1 MDRRVPVARR
11 RGLEDALMNSSRLFV
26 ASCISLVTTSMV
38 FAIRGDIEPAMSG
51 AFQLSAQQMGLIW
64 SPAFWAFTIAIL
76 VSGAL
81 VDVVGMRVLHIL
93 SAVGYLAGVALV
105 LLAPYPT
112 APVASIFD
120 TTGTTMLYV
129 GFFTMGLSQ
138 GLVEGVINPLVATL
152 YAEKTKKLNMLH
164 AWWPGGLI
172 IGGLLAYALTGLGAS
187 WQIKLSLILIP
198 AAIYLVMAVAETYPR
213 TERVASN
220 VSTGDMWRE
229 AGRPIFLLLFICMWM
244 TAAVELGPD
253 QWFPSVMSSLTGIQ
267 GILFLVYTAGLM
279 FILRTYFAGIAHA
292 SPIGTLVVCAVLSAV
307 GLYWLGSL
315 QPGVSPVIAFAA
327 ATIFG
332 IGKTYFWPTMLGVT
346 AEQFPRG
353 GALLLS
359 LMGGAGM
366 LSVAVVLPM
375 MGARIDQLGAGA
387 ALQFV
392 AGLGVVLAVIF
403 GGLLVYY
410 RARGGYK
417 AVALPAPTAA
427 PHS

>member
-1 MDRRVPVARR
+1 MKT
-11 RGLEDALMNSSRLFV
+11 SRLFV

-38 FAIRGDIEPAMSG
+38 FAIRGDIEPAMSA

-64 SPAFWAFTIAIL
+64 SPAFWAFTIAIF

-81 VDVVGMRVLHIL
+81 VDVVGMRALHIL
-93 SAVGYLAGVALV
+93 SAIGYLLGVALV
-105 LLAPYPT
+105 VVAPYPG

-120 TTGTTMLYV
+120 TTGTTMLYA

-152 YAEKTKKLNMLH
+152 YSKEKTRKLNMLH
-164 AWWPGGLI
+164 AWWPAGMI
-172 IGGLLAYALTGLGAS
+172 IGGLLAYALTGFGAS

-198 AAIYLVMAVAETYPR
+198 AATYLIMALTQPYPK

-220 VSTGDMWRE
+220 ISTGEMWRE
-229 AGRPIFLLLFICMWM
+229 AGRPIFLLLFVCMWM

-253 QWFPSVMSSLTGIQ
+253 QWFPSVMGALTGIQ

-279 FILRTYFAGIAHA
+279 FVLRTYFAGIAHA
-292 SPIGTLVVCAVLSAV
+292 SPIRTLVVCSVLVAV

-315 QPGVSPVIAFAA
+315 QPGASPIIAFAA

-366 LSVAVVLPM
+366 LSVAVVLPI
-375 MGARIDQLGAGA
+375 MGARIDSLGAGA
-387 ALQFV
+387 ALQLV
-392 AGLGVVLAVIF
+392 AGLGMVLAVIF
-403 GGLLVYY
+403 GGLFVYF
-410 RARGGYK
+410 RARGGYQPVTL
-417 AVALPAPTAA
+417 ATATSG
-427 PHS
+427 PRSGRSSL

>member
-187 WQIKLSLILIP
+187 
-198 AAIYLVMAVAETYPR
+198 
-213 TERVASN
+213 
-220 VSTGDMWRE
+220 
-229 AGRPIFLLLFICMWM
+229 
-244 TAAVELGPD
+244 
-253 QWFPSVMSSLTGIQ
+253 
-267 GILFLVYTAGLM
+267 
-279 FILRTYFAGIAHA
+279 
-292 SPIGTLVVCAVLSAV
+292 
-307 GLYWLGSL
+307 
-315 QPGVSPVIAFAA
+315 
-327 ATIFG
+327 
-332 IGKTYFWPTMLGVT
+332 
-346 AEQFPRG
+346 
-353 GALLLS
+353 
-359 LMGGAGM
+359 
-366 LSVAVVLPM
+366 
-375 MGARIDQLGAGA
+375 
-387 ALQFV
+387 
-392 AGLGVVLAVIF
+392 
-403 GGLLVYY
+403 
-410 RARGGYK
+410 
-417 AVALPAPTAA
+417 
-427 PHS
+427 

>member
-1 MDRRVPVARR
+1 
-11 RGLEDALMNSSRLFV
+11 
-26 ASCISLVTTSMV
+26 MV
-38 FAIRGDIEPAMSG
+38 FAIRGDIEPAMSA

-105 LLAPYPT
+105 LFAPYPT
-112 APVASIFD
+112 APVASVFA
-120 TTGTTMLYV
+120 TTGTTMLYA

-152 YAEKTKKLNMLH
+152 YTEKTKKLNMLH
-164 AWWPGGLI
+164 AWWPGGMI

-198 AAIYLVMAVAETYPR
+198 AAIYLVMAVAETYPK

-229 AGRPIFLLLFICMWM
+229 AGRPIFLLLFVCMWM

-292 SPIGTLVVCAVLSAV
+292 SPIGTLLVCAVLSAV

-346 AEQFPRG
+346 AERFPRG

-403 GGLLVYY
+403 GGLFVYF

-417 AVALPAPTAA
+417 PVTLAAGPGPAP
-427 PHS
+427 HGR

>member
-1 MDRRVPVARR
+1 
-11 RGLEDALMNSSRLFV
+11 MNKSRLFV

-51 AFQLSAQQMGLIW
+51 AFQLTSQQMGLIW
-64 SPAFWAFTIAIL
+64 SPAFWAFTIAIF

-81 VDVVGMRVLHIL
+81 VDVVGMRALHIL
-93 SAVGYLAGVALV
+93 SAVGYVVGVAMV

-120 TTGTTMLYV
+120 TTGTTLLYA

-152 YAEKTKKLNMLH
+152 YSAEKTRKLNMLH
-164 AWWPGGLI
+164 AWWPAGMI
-172 IGGLLAYALTGLGAS
+172 IGGLLAYAFTNFGAS
-187 WQIKLSLILIP
+187 WQIKLSLILVP
-198 AAIYLVMAVAETYPR
+198 AAIYLVMALTQSYPK

-220 VSTGDMWRE
+220 ISTGEMWQE
-229 AGRPIFLLLFICMWM
+229 AARPMFLLLFVCMWM

-253 QWFPSVMSSLTGIQ
+253 QWFPSVMGSLTGIQ

-292 SPIGTLVVCAVLSAV
+292 APIRTLVVCSVLVAA

-315 QPGVSPVIAFAA
+315 QPGASPIIAFAA

-366 LSVAVVLPM
+366 LSVAVVLPI
-375 MGARIDQLGAGA
+375 MGARIDSLGAGA

-403 GGLLVYY
+403 GALFAYF

-417 AVALPAPTAA
+417 PVTLGAA
-427 PHS
+427 ASGPR

>member
-1 MDRRVPVARR
+1 
-11 RGLEDALMNSSRLFV
+11 MNSSRLFV

-105 LLAPYPT
+105 LLAPYPA

-164 AWWPGGLI
+164 AWWPGGMI

-198 AAIYLVMAVAETYPR
+198 AAIYLVMAVAETYPN

-220 VSTGDMWRE
+220 VSTGAMWRE

-253 QWFPSVMSSLTGIQ
+253 QWFPSVMSALTGIQ

-315 QPGVSPVIAFAA
+315 QPGVSPVVAFAA

-366 LSVAVVLPM
+366 LSVAIVLPM

-392 AGLGVVLAVIF
+392 GGLGVVLAVIF
-403 GGLLVYY
+403 GGLMVYF

-417 AVALPAPTAA
+417 AVALVAPASGPR
-427 PHS
+427 P